1 MTAGEVVDAL
11 LTWTPYLAAGFGWNM
26 IVSLVAMAIG
36 TLVGVPLAVLRGGSA
51 RGVRGTGGALTTFA
65 RSAPTFVMLFYLAYI
80 VPGSFEILGVV
91 VTVPAW
97 FKASL
102 ALAIA
107 VAGYVSDNALVAL
120 QHLRRGETAEAL
132 LFLPSWT
139 SYFLIIVMASATA
152 SVIGVPELVHRAQTV
167 IGAIDRPGFSFWIYL
182 YAMAWFLVFAGVV
195 ALVMRALRAR
205 LGGASGSLSR
215 HLVLIVSASVGIAI
229 LGVAT
234 AMGLL
239 ARNALIDQAENQARL
254 VAGLIASEAN
264 RADAITDGIAH
275 LVARENEA
283 QAIALG
289 HLSEAVGGDA
299 EVLAVH
305 LAEITA
311 DSVIDDIWIVDETG
325 TPVARAF
332 DGLGQTGVDMAL
344 GDIDGPVLRSLLSGR
359 RFSVALR
366 PVPRDGL
373 ERPMRYVG
381 VRARDGGVVVV
392 GSPTDATA
400 GLRGTFGLV
409 AALGSLAGQPGIRA
423 IWVVDDSLEV
433 TAAVAT
439 DARTVPEP
447 VFMAVDR
454 ELAGR
459 ALNAG
464 AQSVLGGNAL
474 HVAAPVLDRGVAIG
488 VAVIHMP
495 RDQLDRLLADYLWFG
510 LLIAATAFLIGSVTA
525 ILSAR
530 RITRPVMALTRAAEE
545 VDQRTFVPE
554 SLDDAGRRR
563 DELGRLIRVFQA
575 MARDVLAR
583 EDHLEAL
590 VAERTRDL
598 REKNTQLDQAKQR
611 MEDEL
616 AIAHSLQGAILPKI
630 MPRHDAYSGDALMTP
645 AREMGGD
652 FYDFF
657 VLPNGRLGVVI
668 ADVSGKGVSAAFFMA
683 IARTVMRTAAHDAD
697 QAGACLRLVNDGIC
711 AQNPHDLFVTLFYG
725 ILDPATG
732 HFSYA
737 NAGHNA
743 PFLVRR
749 DGEIEMLPLTGG
761 IAVGVMSDLTY
772 DENSLALAAGD
783 TLFLYTDG
791 ISEAMNAGGEM
802 FDETRLQAALSTG
815 NRSSVGAVIENVTL
829 AVTEFVGD
837 ADQSDDITCL
847 VLRYN
852 GDPD

>member
-1 MTAGEVVDAL
+1 MTGAETVDAL

-26 IVSLVAMAIG
+26 IVSLAAMAIG
-36 TLVGVPLAVLRGGSA
+36 TPVGVLLALLRGGSA
-51 RGVRGTGGALTTFA
+51 RSVKGTGGALTTVA
-65 RSAPTFVMLFYLAYI
+65 RSAPTFVMLFYLAYVI
-80 VPGSFEILGVV
+80 PGSFEVLGVV

-107 VAGYVSDNALVAL
+107 VAGYVSDNALAAL
-120 QHLRRGETAEAL
+120 RHLRRGETTEAL

-182 YAMAWFLVFAGVV
+182 YAMVWFLAFAGIVSL
-195 ALVMRALRAR
+195 AMRALRAR
-205 LGGASGSLSR
+205 LGGAGGSISR
-215 HLVLIVSASVGIAI
+215 HLILIVSASVGVAI
-229 LGVAT
+229 LGVTT

-239 ARNALIDQAENQARL
+239 ARDALIEQAENQARL
-254 VAGLIASEAN
+254 VAGLIAGEAN
-264 RADAITDGIAH
+264 RADAITDEITH
-275 LVARENEA
+275 LVTREHEA
-283 QAIALG
+283 QAIALA
-289 HLSEAVGGDA
+289 HLSEAVDGDA
-299 EVLAVH
+299 EALAVH

-311 DSVIDDIWIVDETG
+311 DSVIDDIWVVDETG
-325 TPVARAF
+325 IPSARAL
-332 DGLGQTGVDMAL
+332 DGLGQTDADTAL
-344 GDIDGPVLRSLLSGR
+344 GEIDGPILRSFLSGR
-359 RFSVALR
+359 RFSITLR
-366 PVPRDGL
+366 PVPRGGL

-381 VRARDGGVVVV
+381 VRARGGRVVVL
-392 GSPTDATA
+392 GSPADETTD
-400 GLRGTFGLV
+400 LRGTFGLA

-433 TAAVAT
+433 TAATAAG
-439 DARTVPEP
+439 ARAGPESA
-447 VFMAVDR
+447 FTAVDR

-459 ALNAG
+459 ALSAG
-464 AQSVLGGNAL
+464 VQSVLGDNAL
-474 HVAAPVLDRGVAIG
+474 HVAAPVLDRGVATS

-510 LLIAATAFLIGSVTA
+510 LLIAAAAFLVGSVTA

-530 RITRPVMALTRAAEE
+530 RITRPVVALTRAAEE
-545 VDQRTFVPE
+545 MDRRTFVPE
-554 SLDDAGRRR
+554 SLDHVGRRR
-563 DELGRLIRVFQA
+563 DELGRLIRVFQT

-583 EDHLEAL
+583 EDHLESL

-598 REKNTQLDQAKQR
+598 EEKNAQLDRAKRR

-616 AIAHSLQGAILPKI
+616 AAAHSLQGAILPKTL
-630 MPRHDAYSGDALMTP
+630 PRHGAYSGDALMTP

-657 VLPNGRLGVVI
+657 VLPDGRLGLVI

-683 IARTVMRTAAHDAD
+683 ITRTVMRAAAYDMH
-697 QAGACLRLVNDGIC
+697 QAGACLHLVNEEIC

-732 HFSYA
+732 RFAYA
-737 NAGHNA
+737 NAGHNS
-743 PFLVRR
+743 PFLVRGS
-749 DGEIEMLPLTGG
+749 GETEMLPPTGG
-761 IAVGVMSDLTY
+761 VAVGVMPGLTY
-772 DENSLALAAGD
+772 DEDDVTLAAGD

-791 ISEAMNAGGEM
+791 ISEAMNVGGEL
-802 FDETRLQAALSTG
+802 FDEARLQAALSTADR
-815 NRSSVGAVIENVTL
+815 NSVGAVIENVTL
-829 AVTEFVGD
+829 AVTEFVGE

-852 GDPD
+852 GGQD